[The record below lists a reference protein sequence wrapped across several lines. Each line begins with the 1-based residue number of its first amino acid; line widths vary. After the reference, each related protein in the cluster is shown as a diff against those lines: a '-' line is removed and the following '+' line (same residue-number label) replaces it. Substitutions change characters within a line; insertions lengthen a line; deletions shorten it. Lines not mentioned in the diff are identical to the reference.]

1 MAGAV
6 LFAILFS
13 SLDAAQVAPTPPALM
28 KAVDMFTTITA
39 AILPLILNVTVGFV
53 LAKRGFLDHHFL
65 GRFSGVTFRFFIP
78 CLLFTSIYRADITLG
93 RLAQYW
99 SGYFIPILLLFVLVA
114 FFSTPLFAL
123 TTVYA
128 NTVMVG
134 IPLVSQLWGDAGL
147 NIAVAVISLNSL
159 TLFFAY
165 ALVTSLRGGK
175 QGRLLQ
181 NLSNT
186 LTNPIILSLVIGAT
200 LNLLQVPLYGPLL
213 ESTSLAGQAALPA
226 SLLILGATL
235 AGFPLRV
242 GGKDQQRVLLICLC
256 KLLLI
261 PGGVYFF
268 VTNILHLD
276 PLTTGVLVLLAA
288 CPSGVNVLP
297 FAQKSAADR
306 QMVSAAILVS
316 TVVAVVTLPVWVYL
330 IH

>member
-1 MAGAV
+1 M
-6 LFAILFS
+6 LFAILLL
-13 SLDAAQVAPTPPALM
+13 SLGATQVAPTPLALM
-28 KAVDMFTTITA
+28 KVVNMFTTITA

-53 LAKRGFLDHHFL
+53 LAKRGFLDAHFL
-65 GRFSGVTFRFFIP
+65 KGFSGITFRFFIP
-78 CLLFTSIYRADITLG
+78 CLLFASIYRADITLL

-99 SGYFIPILLLFVLVA
+99 SGYFIPILILFVVVA

-134 IPLVSQLWGDAGL
+134 IPLVVQTWGEEGL

-165 ALVTSLRGGK
+165 ALVTALRGGGGK
-175 QGRLLQ
+175 NSRALQ
-181 NLSNT
+181 NIGNT
-186 LTNPIILSLVIGAT
+186 LTNPIILSLIAGAT
-200 LNLLQVPLYGPLL
+200 LNLLQVPIYGPLL
-213 ESTSLAGQAALPA
+213 ESAALAGQAALPC
-226 SLLILGATL
+226 SLLILGTTL

-242 GGKDQQRVLLICLC
+242 GGKDQIRVLLVCLC

-261 PGGVYFF
+261 PAAVYFF
-268 VTNILHLD
+268 AANVLHLSHV
-276 PLTTGVLVLLAA
+276 TTGVLVLLAA

-297 FAQKSAADR
+297 FAQKSNTDR
-306 QMVSAAILVS
+306 QMVSGAIFVS

>member
-1 MAGAV
+1 M
-6 LFAILFS
+6 L
-13 SLDAAQVAPTPPALM
+13 
-28 KAVDMFTTITA
+28 TIVTV
-39 AILPLILNVTVGFV
+39 AILPIIVNVAVGFV
-53 LAKRGFLDHHFL
+53 LAKRGFLDAHFL
-65 GRFSGVTFRFFIP
+65 KGFSGITFRFFIP
-78 CLLFTSIYRADITLG
+78 CLLFASIYRADITLL

-99 SGYFIPILLLFVLVA
+99 SGYFIPILILFVVVA

-134 IPLVSQLWGDAGL
+134 IPLVVQTWGEEGL

-165 ALVTSLRGGK
+165 ALVTALRGGGGK
-175 QGRLLQ
+175 NSRALQ
-181 NLSNT
+181 NIGNT
-186 LTNPIILSLVIGAT
+186 LTNPIILSLIAGAT
-200 LNLLQVPLYGPLL
+200 LNLLQVPIYGPLL
-213 ESTSLAGQAALPA
+213 ESAALAGQAALPC
-226 SLLILGATL
+226 SLLILGTTL

-242 GGKDQQRVLLICLC
+242 GGKDQIRVLLVCLC

-261 PGGVYFF
+261 PAAVYFF
-268 VTNILHLD
+268 AANVLHLSHV
-276 PLTTGVLVLLAA
+276 TTGVLVLLAA

-297 FAQKSAADR
+297 FAQKSNTDR
-306 QMVSAAILVS
+306 QMVSGAIFVS